1 MIALKAAIFWCLLF
15 VLAVLNGVARQMVT
29 AEMFGEATALL
40 AHTVFLAALFFV
52 LARGFTR
59 MLGLADFGSRL
70 ALGLCLCVATVL
82 AEFALGRALGMTWE
96 QLMADWNLSEG
107 RLWPLV
113 PLALL
118 FGPLFAGPA
127 AAPAKPAARR
137 APRKKKASGRK

>member
-1 MIALKAAIFWCLLF
+1 MIALKAALFWCLLF
-15 VLAVLNGVARQMVT
+15 VLAIVNGVARQMVT
-29 AEMFGEATALL
+29 AEMFGEATAL
-40 AHTVFLAALFFV
+40 F
-52 LARGFTR
+52 AR
-59 MLGLADFGSRL
+59 MQGLADFGSRL

-127 AAPAKPAARR
+127 SAPAKPAARR
-137 APRKKKASGRK
+137 APRKKKASGRR